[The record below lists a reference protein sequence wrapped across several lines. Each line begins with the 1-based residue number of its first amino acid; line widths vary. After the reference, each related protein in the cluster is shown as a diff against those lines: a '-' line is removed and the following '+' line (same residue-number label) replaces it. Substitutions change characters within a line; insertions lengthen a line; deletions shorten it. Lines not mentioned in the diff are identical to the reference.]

1 MRPLKGFIAHVE
13 LAGLF
18 EVFVLPVPEGTR
30 FQFYPYPETQKDFQD
45 YLATRFS
52 KLGEPSECTFH
63 PEAGCYEVLFRGLR
77 YASPEEALSALTAGR

>member
-1 MRPLKGFIAHVE
+1 MRPSKDFIAHVE
-13 LAGLF
+13 LPGLF

-30 FQFYPYPETQKDFQD
+30 FQFYPYKQTSGNFPE

-63 PEAGCYEVLFRGLR
+63 PDAGCYEVLFRGLR
-77 YASPEEALSALTAGR
+77 YPSSEEALSALTAGR

>member
-1 MRPLKGFIAHVE
+1 MRPSKEFQLHVE
-13 LAGLF
+13 LPGLF

-30 FQFYPYPETQKDFQD
+30 FQFYPYPGTSDFPA

-63 PEAGCYEVLFRGLR
+63 PDPGCYEVLFRGLH

>member
-1 MRPLKGFIAHVE
+1 MRPTGGFQVHVA

-30 FQFYPYPETQKDFQD
+30 FQFYPYPETEKDFSS
-45 YLATRFS
+45 YLASRFS

-63 PEAGCYEVLFRGLR
+63 PDAGCYEVLFRGLR
-77 YASPEEALSALTAGR
+77 YASPEEALAAFTAGR